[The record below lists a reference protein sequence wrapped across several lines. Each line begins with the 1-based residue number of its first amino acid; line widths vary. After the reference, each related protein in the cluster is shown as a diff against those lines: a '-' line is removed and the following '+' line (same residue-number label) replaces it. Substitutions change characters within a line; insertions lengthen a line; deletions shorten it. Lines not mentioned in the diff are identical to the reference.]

1 MDWTFELENGGH
13 EKAAMGER
21 QAVSEG
27 ELGTRE
33 DGVREPASF
42 GQFLRRARSIGFSDA
57 ELDRLRATYG
67 HEALE
72 IADEHRSGRKGD

>member
-1 MDWTFELENGGH
+1 MNWTFELENGGH
-13 EKAAMGER
+13 EKEAMGER
-21 QAVSEG
+21 QTVNDG

-33 DGVREPASF
+33 DDAREPVSF

-67 HEALE
+67 HATLE
-72 IADEHRSGRKGD
+72 IGDEHRSGREGD